1 LKSDLHRSKRSHVGE
16 HCLSPQAAY
25 LRDHK
30 MSRLETVILE
40 VAKMQHTNTEM
51 QNCIH
56 DCTHCAQTC
65 LSMASMHCLEV
76 GGAHVESRHFRLM
89 LDCAEICQTA
99 ANFML
104 RGSSH
109 HTHVCAECADILR
122 RLCAKLRAGGRHGR
136 LRAGVSSVRRVLPQN
151 GRCNRV
157 IATQRNAEYSQ

>member
-1 LKSDLHRSKRSHVGE
+1 
-16 HCLSPQAAY
+16 
-25 LRDHK
+25 

-65 LSMASMHCLEV
+65 LSMASMPCLEV

-109 HTHVCAECADILR
+109 HTHVCAECADICED
-122 RLCAKLRAGGRHGR
+122 CAQSCEQVGDMDDCVQACRQCAESCRKM
-136 LRAGVSSVRRVLPQN
+136 AGVTV
-151 GRCNRV
+151 
-157 IATQRNAEYSQ
+157 